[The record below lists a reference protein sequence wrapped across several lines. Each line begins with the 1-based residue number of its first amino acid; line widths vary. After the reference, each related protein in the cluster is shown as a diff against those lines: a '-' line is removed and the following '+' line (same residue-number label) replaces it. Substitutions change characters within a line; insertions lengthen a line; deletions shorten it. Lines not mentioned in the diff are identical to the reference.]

1 MVRLTRICRTLM
13 VMAPLS
19 LVDLVSLLSAS
30 AFPPPLPPAF
40 LEEDLSALL
49 LPLVSPFA
57 GLESLDLA
65 MARVWMDILVSVK
78 RVGRLRGGDL

>member
-1 MVRLTRICRTLM
+1 MVRLTRMCRTLM

-30 AFPPPLPPAF
+30 ALPPPLPPAF

-49 LPLVSPFA
+49 LPLVSPLA

-65 MARVWMDILVSVK
+65 ILGDGCLWESWVIMTAVRV
-78 RVGRLRGGDL
+78 RDLS